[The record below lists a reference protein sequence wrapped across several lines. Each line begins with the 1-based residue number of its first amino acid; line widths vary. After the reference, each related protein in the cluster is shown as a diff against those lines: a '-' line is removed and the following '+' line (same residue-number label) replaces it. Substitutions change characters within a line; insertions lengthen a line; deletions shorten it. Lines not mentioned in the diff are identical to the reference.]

1 MASIKGDTMNP
12 IIFGHDTRKNV
23 VNVSIKFG
31 RVYIYTETDG
41 EVKCEIHPFNPWLLA
56 NEPLDD
62 HFETLEGQSFFKY
75 IRQFRNEKDYR
86 AARENWKY
94 RDIWASGSLVEQY
107 LIASGVTYF
116 KESAPKDIGTLFF
129 DIETTGLTHDVG
141 SRVLLISN
149 TFRKNGQI
157 TKKLFAV
164 DDYPSDRDML
174 CEWVKWVKTI
184 DPSIIVTYNG
194 WNFDI
199 PYLMFCAWKHDVRLT
214 LGRDG
219 SEIEISKYKSKF
231 RQDQNRTI
239 EYAEPKIFGREQVD
253 LFFTTQKYDVGKK
266 FTNYRLKTVVREA
279 GLEKEGR
286 QFYDAGLIFKKWHDP
301 AERAKIKQYAID
313 DADDTMSVYDLVI
326 DGFFYPSQNVPKPFQ
341 TMCMSA
347 SGSQINSML
356 LRAYLA
362 VGHSI
367 PKASEKQK
375 FQGAISKGYPG
386 IYKSVHSLD
395 VASLYPSIILTYN
408 VVDKE
413 KDPNEYVIYMVK
425 YFREQRLVYK
435 KLAAEGSSYYKA
447 MDAVAKAF
455 LNSFYGFYGTKGLHF
470 SSPHCASEVTRYGRE
485 ILTTAMDWANS
496 KGYNIVLVDTDSIK
510 YYHPERELTEEE
522 TAANTKEVNALFP
535 SGIKWDDEGIY
546 KVFVVVKSK
555 NYIMV
560 DSKDKVKLKGS
571 SMKSSKLEPSL
582 KDLQKDIINMLIG
595 RSNDTLENIYATHS
609 KNAARI
615 TDIKPWSSRK
625 TISERTIKSE
635 RRNERLLVE
644 ALAGEQYQLGD
655 KFEFYYTR
663 DGILKLSSR
672 FQSVSPDHDVKRI
685 LGKIYKTCQVFAN
698 VTNAEQLPNYTLS
711 KNAKEYNDMVREKV
725 LKEKIKK
732 LTAKTALEELL
743 KTMCNANME
752 FRDSYDE
759 SRFED
764 LICRIRSDVFTD
776 KPKKPRAKKNEG
788 SQQDAGM
795 LNGSDNNG
803 HLRNQ
808 MGEGQGND

>member
-1 MASIKGDTMNP
+1 MLDP
-12 IIFGHDTRKNV
+12 LIFGHDPRTNV

-31 RVYIYTETDG
+31 RAFIYSERDSRVEC
-41 EVKCEIHPFNPWLLA
+41 EVVPFNPWLLA
-56 NEPLDD
+56 SEPLDD
-62 HFETLEGQSFFKY
+62 HFEELEGTNFFKY
-75 IRQFRNEKDYR
+75 IRQFRNEKDYKLS
-86 AARENWKY
+86 RENWRY
-94 RDIWASGSLVEQY
+94 RDIWSMGSLVENY
-107 LIASGVTYF
+107 LLASGVTYF
-116 KESAPKDIGTLFF
+116 KESNPKDVSTLFF
-129 DIETTGLTHDVG
+129 DIETTGLKHDIG

-149 TFRKNGQI
+149 TFRKNGEI
-157 TKKLFAV
+157 VKKLFAV
-164 DDYPSDRDML
+164 DDFPSDRDML
-174 CEWVKWVKTI
+174 YAWVKWVKQI
-184 DPSIIVTYNG
+184 DPSVMVTYNG

-199 PYLMFCAWKHDVRLT
+199 PYIMYCAWKLDVPLR
-214 LGRDG
+214 LGRDD
-219 SEIEISKYKSKF
+219 SEIEINKYKSKF

-239 EYAEPKIFGREQVD
+239 EYSEPKIFGREQVD
-253 LFFTTQKYDVGKK
+253 LFFVTQKYDVGKK
-266 FTNYRLKTVVREA
+266 FTNYRLKTIVREA

-326 DGFFYPSQNVPKPFQ
+326 DGFFYPSQNVPKTFQ

-435 KLAAEGSSYYKA
+435 KLAADGSSYYKA

-496 KGYNIVLVDTDSIK
+496 KGYDLVLVDTDSIK
-510 YYHPERELTEEE
+510 YYHPERELTEDE

-560 DSKDKVKLKGS
+560 DSKDKIKLKGS

-582 KDLQKDIINMLIG
+582 KELQKDIINMLIG
-595 RSNDTLENIYATHS
+595 RSNDTLENIYETHC
-609 KNAARI
+609 KNAAKI

-625 TISERTIKSE
+625 TISERTIASQ
-635 RRNERLLVE
+635 RRNEKLLVE

-663 DGILKLSSR
+663 DGILKLSSN
-672 FQSVSPDHDVKRI
+672 FQPLQPDHDVKRI
-685 LGKIYKTCQVFAN
+685 LGKLYKTCQVFAN

-725 LKEKIKK
+725 LKEKHKK
-732 LTAKTALEELL
+732 LTAKTGLEELL
-743 KTMCNANME
+743 KTISNAFVE
-752 FRDSYDE
+752 FGDEYDQQCYNDLM
-759 SRFED
+759 SRIEA
-764 LICRIRSDVFTD
+764 DVFTE
-776 KPKKPRAKKNEG
+776 KPKKSRAKKNEG

-795 LNGSDNNG
+795 FNGQDDNGN
-803 HLRNQ
+803 LRDQ
-808 MGEGQGND
+808 MGER

>member
-1 MASIKGDTMNP
+1 MFDP
-12 IIFGHDTRKNV
+12 IIFGHDTRNHV

-31 RVYIYTETDG
+31 RAYIYTECDET
-41 EVKCEIHPFNPWLLA
+41 VKCEVVRFSPWLLSH
-56 NEPLDD
+56 EPLDE
-62 HFETLEGQSFFKY
+62 HFEDLEGTSFFKY

-86 AARENWKY
+86 LARENWRY
-94 RDIWASGSLVEQY
+94 RDIWAMGSLVEQY
-107 LIASGVTYF
+107 LLSSGTTYF
-116 KESAPKDIGTLFF
+116 KESNPKNISTLFF
-129 DIETTGLTHDVG
+129 DIETTGLTHDVN

-149 TFRKNGQI
+149 TFRKNDKI
-157 TKKLFAV
+157 VKKLFAV
-164 DDYPSDRDML
+164 DDYASDREML
-174 CEWVKWVKTI
+174 VDWVKWVKKI
-184 DPSIIVTYNG
+184 DPSVLVTYNG

-199 PYLMFCAWKHDVRLT
+199 PYIMYCAWKLDVPLT

-219 SEIEISKYKSKF
+219 SEIEINRFKSKF

-239 EYAEPKIFGREQVD
+239 EYSEPKIFGREQVD
-253 LFFTTQKYDVGKK
+253 LFFVTQKYDVGKK
-266 FTNYRLKTVVREA
+266 FTNYRLKTIVREA

-301 AERAKIKQYAID
+301 EERKKIKQYAID
-313 DADDTMSVYDLVI
+313 DADDTMSVYDMVI
-326 DGFFYPSQNVPKPFQ
+326 DGFFYPSQNVPKTFQ

-362 VGHSI
+362 TGHSI

-413 KDPNEYVIYMVK
+413 KDPHEYVVYMVK

-435 KLAAEGSSYYKA
+435 KLAADGSAYYKA

-485 ILTTAMDWANS
+485 ILTTAMEWADS
-496 KGYNIVLVDTDSIK
+496 KGYKIVLVDTDSIK
-510 YYHPERELTEEE
+510 YYHPERELTAEE
-522 TAANTKEVNALFP
+522 TAQNTKEVNALFP

-560 DSKDKVKLKGS
+560 DSNDKVKLKGS

-582 KDLQKDIINMLIG
+582 KNLQKDIINILIG
-595 RSNDTLENIYATHS
+595 RDNASFEQVYYTHCR
-609 KNAARI
+609 NASRI

-625 TISERTIKSE
+625 TISERTIASQ
-635 RRNERLLVE
+635 RRNEKLLVE

-663 DGILKLSSR
+663 DGILKLSSNFDPLR
-672 FQSVSPDHDVKRI
+672 PDHDVKRI
-685 LGKIYKTCQVFAN
+685 LGKIYKTCQVFSN
-698 VTNAEQLPNYTLS
+698 ITPAEQLPNYTLI
-711 KNAKEYNDMVREKV
+711 KNAKEYNDMVKEKV
-725 LKEKIKK
+725 LKEKNKK
-732 LTAKTALEELL
+732 LTAKDGLAELIHL
-743 KTMCNANME
+743 LCNAHVE
-752 FRDSYDE
+752 FDTNYEEQCFRS
-759 SRFED
+759 
-764 LICRIRSDVFTD
+764 LIGRIADDVFTE
-776 KPKKPRAKKNEG
+776 KPKKTRKKKNED

-795 LNGSDNNG
+795 FNGQDDNGN
-803 HLRNQ
+803 LRDQ
-808 MGEGQGND
+808 MGEG

>member
-1 MASIKGDTMNP
+1 MSSENP
-12 IIFGHDTRKNV
+12 IIFGHDSRSNV
-23 VNVSIKFG
+23 VNVSIKYG
-31 RVYIYTETDG
+31 RAYIYTEQDERVNC
-41 EVKCEIHPFNPWLLA
+41 EVVPYNPWILSA
-56 NEPLDD
+56 DALDD
-62 HFETLEGQSFFKY
+62 HFEELEGTNFFRY
-75 IRQFRNEKDYR
+75 IRQFKNEKDYR
-86 AARENWKY
+86 IARENWRY
-94 RDIWASGSLVEQY
+94 RDVWTMGSLVENY
-107 LIASGVTYF
+107 LVASGVTYF
-116 KESAPKDIGTLFF
+116 KESNPKNVSTLFF
-129 DIETTGLTHDVG
+129 DIETTGLTHDVN

-149 TFRKNGQI
+149 TFRKNGNI
-157 TKKLFAV
+157 VKKLFAV

-174 CEWVKWVKTI
+174 CAWVKWVKQI

-199 PYLMFCAWKHDVRLT
+199 PYLMYCAWKHDVRLR
-214 LGRDG
+214 LGRDD
-219 SEIEISKYKSKF
+219 SEIEIGKYKSKF

-239 EYAEPKIFGREQVD
+239 EYSEPKIFGREQVD
-253 LFFTTQKYDVGKK
+253 LFFVTQKYDVGKK
-266 FTNYRLKTVVREA
+266 FTNYRLKTIVREA

-375 FQGAISKGYPG
+375 FQGAISRGYPG

-408 VVDKE
+408 IVDKE
-413 KDPNEYVIYMVK
+413 KDPNEYVLYMVR

-435 KLAAEGSSYYKA
+435 KLAADGSAYYKA

-496 KGYNIVLVDTDSIK
+496 KGYRIVLVDTDSIK
-510 YYHPERELTEEE
+510 YFHPDRMLTEEE
-522 TAANTKEVNALFP
+522 TAQNTKEVNALFP

-582 KDLQKDIINMLIG
+582 KELQKDIINMLIG
-595 RSNDTLENIYATHS
+595 RSSDTIEHIYYTHCR
-609 KNAARI
+609 NAARI

-625 TISERTIKSE
+625 TISERTVNSQRK
-635 RRNERLLVE
+635 NEKLLIQ

-663 DGILKLSSR
+663 DGILKLSSK
-672 FQSVSPDHDVKRI
+672 FEPLQPDHDVKRI
-685 LGKIYKTCQVFAN
+685 LGKLYKTCQVFAN
-698 VTNAEQLPNYTLS
+698 VTKAEQLPNYTLS

-725 LKEKIKK
+725 LKEKHKK
-732 LTAKTALEELL
+732 LTAKSALEEML
-743 KTMCNANME
+743 KTLCNANLE

-759 SRFED
+759 SNFED
-764 LICRIRSDVFTD
+764 LICRIRTDVFTE
-776 KPKKPRAKKNEG
+776 KPKVTRKKKNED
-788 SQQDAGM
+788 SQQNAGM
-795 LNGSDNNG
+795 FNGQDNTG
-803 HLRNQ
+803 DIRNQ
-808 MGEGQGND
+808 VGEG